1 MNCSAFRSHLEELS
15 PDGFPC
21 GEAQSHAAACPA
33 CAEFYREHCAL
44 SQLIQS
50 INPVSASPDF
60 DDKLNAR
67 LDAARHAR
75 PTPRFLYLDFIPGS
89 ASIVFASFF
98 VLAVCTA
105 VLLKETQ
112 SGDNAAPPRTAPQ
125 TQSVVAAFTDF
136 PESAQ
141 PTPFNSV
148 PVNSRVVYT
157 NIAST
162 SPKITTNSSPKR
174 LVDGN
179 SKSNFGDLRREAR
192 APEKDTKAIEI
203 TVPQT
208 KSVVFSSGAAPIV
221 TRPATTSLTG
231 TPNPSNALIESAQ
244 AKDQLADPFLAS
256 GVETKT
262 LTAQLATGYG
272 ARGGLL
278 VVSVQPQSAAFRAGV
293 RSGDVIEAAN
303 NQSLSGAR
311 LPQNLKDAT
320 GLSLTIVR
328 DNQRLSVTIPTPQPT
343 HQ

>member
-112 SGDNAAPPRTAPQ
+112 SGGNDAPPRRAPQ
-125 TQSVVAAFTDF
+125 TQSIATLTDF
-136 PESAQ
+136 PESTR
-141 PTPFNSV
+141 PVMPNSV
-148 PVNSRVVYT
+148 SVNKRVVYT
-157 NIAST
+157 NLASA
-162 SPKITTNSSPKR
+162 SPKITTNSSLKKPI
-174 LVDGN
+174 DGK
-179 SKSNFGDLRREAR
+179 SKSNFDDLRREAR
-192 APEKDTKAIEI
+192 APEKDSKAVES
-203 TVPQT
+203 TTPQT
-208 KSVVFSSGAAPIV
+208 KSAVFSSGAAPII
-221 TRPATTSLTG
+221 TRPTAKSLTD
-231 TPNPSNALIESAQ
+231 TQNPSNVLTESAQ

-256 GVETKT
+256 GVETKM

-278 VVSVQPQSAAFRAGV
+278 VVSVQPQSAAFRAGL

-303 NQSLSGAR
+303 NQSLSGAP
-311 LPQNLKDAT
+311 LLQNLKDTT
-320 GLSLTIVR
+320 GLSLTVVR
-328 DNQRLSVTIPTPQPT
+328 DNQRLSVTLPVAQPT

>member
-15 PDGFPC
+15 TDRFPC

-67 LDAARHAR
+67 LDAARYAR

-112 SGDNAAPPRTAPQ
+112 SGDNAAPPRTAQQ
-125 TQSVVAAFTDF
+125 TQSVAALTDF
-136 PESAQ
+136 PESAR
-141 PTPFNSV
+141 PAPFNDV
-148 PVNSRVVYT
+148 PVNKRVVYT
-157 NIAST
+157 RLASA
-162 SPKITTNSSPKR
+162 SPKITTNSSLKK
-174 LVDGN
+174 LFDGK
-179 SKSNFGDLRREAR
+179 SKEGYDDVRREAR
-192 APEKDTKAIEI
+192 APEKDSKAVES
-203 TVPQT
+203 TTPQT
-208 KSVVFSSGAAPIV
+208 KSAVFSSGAAPIV

-231 TPNPSNALIESAQ
+231 THNPSNALIESTQ
-244 AKDQLADPFLAS
+244 AKSQLADPFLAS
-256 GVETKT
+256 GVETKM
-262 LTAQLATGYG
+262 LNAQIATTYG

-278 VVSVQPQSAAFRAGV
+278 VVSVQPQSAAFRAGL

-303 NQSLSGAR
+303 NQSLSGAH
-311 LPQNLKDAT
+311 LPQNLKDT
-320 GLSLTIVR
+320 NGLSLTVVR
-328 DNQRLSVTIPTPQPT
+328 DNQRLSVTLPVAQPT